1 MLTFNNVMLQ
11 FPGTTTP
18 LLDRVSLNLAPA
30 SITSLAGPN
39 GSGKTTL
46 LKLACGLL
54 EPTAGS
60 VTVAG
65 HNTVSA
71 ASAARGNLGVSLYPE
86 RSFYYRLTCR
96 QNLRYY
102 SSLRGLFGRRC
113 RSETDRVLQLLNLVE
128 VSDVPFMR
136 LSLGQRRRLGVAR
149 SLLGS
154 PALVLL
160 DEPTANLDDS
170 STEHLHYVLE
180 EYRLRGGTVLLS
192 THLVHDR
199 ALSTGQ
205 LYLANQTIHH
215 KARTPTDSMRWI
227 HIKGTFDH
235 AAISGIERRY
245 QTHREDSHVSLH
257 IPSSVE
263 LSTFVGE
270 LVAAGIEPTSIH
282 VGEWS
287 SPACAGSPTENDRLK
302 VIAQ

>member
-18 LLDRVSLNLAPA
+18 LLDRVSLNLTPA

-113 RSETDRVLQLLNLVE
+113 RSEADRVLQLLNLVE

-136 LSLGQRRRLGVAR
+136 LSLGQQRRLRWPVVCLAPR
-149 SLLGS
+149 LWCC
-154 PALVLL
+154 
-160 DEPTANLDDS
+160 
-170 STEHLHYVLE
+170 ST
-180 EYRLRGGTVLLS
+180 S
-192 THLVHDR
+192 
-199 ALSTGQ
+199 Q
-205 LYLANQTIHH
+205 QQI
-215 KARTPTDSMRWI
+215 
-227 HIKGTFDH
+227 
-235 AAISGIERRY
+235 
-245 QTHREDSHVSLH
+245 
-257 IPSSVE
+257 
-263 LSTFVGE
+263 
-270 LVAAGIEPTSIH
+270 
-282 VGEWS
+282 
-287 SPACAGSPTENDRLK
+287 
-302 VIAQ
+302 